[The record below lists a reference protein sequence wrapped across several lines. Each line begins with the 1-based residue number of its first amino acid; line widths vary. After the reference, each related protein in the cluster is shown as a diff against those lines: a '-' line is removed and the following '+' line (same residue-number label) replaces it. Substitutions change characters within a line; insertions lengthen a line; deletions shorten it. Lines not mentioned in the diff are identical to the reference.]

1 MNAPNLLF
9 VCNAAQNRSR
19 TAAEMY
25 GGMYAGICSDER
37 PVTEELLRWADSV
50 CVFEKVQADW
60 IRERFP
66 GFFTKVV
73 NLDLPDIY
81 DYDVPILRRDIKEKM
96 KACGVS
102 VSEEEPPSLPA
113 HP

>member
-1 MNAPNLLF
+1 MSAQNLLF

-25 GGMYAGICSDER
+25 DGMYAGIRSDER
-37 PVTEELLRWADSV
+37 PVTEVLLRWADSI
-50 CVFEKVQADW
+50 CVFEKAQADW

-66 GFFTKVV
+66 GFYHKVV

-96 KACGVS
+96 KACGVF
-102 VSEEEPPSLPA
+102 VPEEEPLS
-113 HP
+113 

>member
-1 MNAPNLLF
+1 MNMSNLLF

-25 GGMYAGICSDER
+25 GGMYAGIRSDER
-37 PVTEELLRWADSV
+37 PVTEELLRWADRV
-50 CVFEKVQADW
+50 CVFGKDQASW
-60 IRERFP
+60 IREKFP
-66 GFFTKVV
+66 AFYSKVV

-102 VSEEEPPSLPA
+102 VPEE
-113 HP
+113 